1 MMKQLIF
8 MLWLLC
14 LSITTIQAQNAFFP
28 SSGTVTFERKFHVQ
42 NYLKRTYLSKPD
54 LDTWDK
60 LGVDNAVK
68 NGPVEM
74 ITHHTLKFYDEET
87 LFETVQEDYPAN
99 YRNVSWYNPAL
110 TDSKTYMNFKDQEFI
125 KLLPFGDEQLLMKDS
140 LPAVKWKYT
149 DEYRNIAGYDCRRAN
164 GIIQDS
170 IYVVAFFAGQ
180 IPIAGGP
187 ELIHGLPGLILGIS
201 VPSMNINMF
210 ATKIELTNAPVS
222 NVLTKKKKV
231 VAESKGEIIKKLK
244 DTVYDWM
251 DDKDFKKRLQN
262 VLF

>member
-1 MMKQLIF
+1 MNKQILLMIV
-8 MLWLLC
+8 LLC
-14 LSITTIQAQNAFFP
+14 LSITAIRAQHAYFP

-42 NYLKRTYLSKPD
+42 NYLKRNFLNKPD

-60 LGVDNAVK
+60 LSVENAVK
-68 NGPVEM
+68 NGPVEV
-74 ITHHTLKFYDEET
+74 ITHHTLKFYDTET
-87 LFETVQEDYPAN
+87 LFETVQEEYPAN
-99 YRNVSWYNPAL
+99 YRNVSWYNPAVA
-110 TDSKTYMNFKDQEFI
+110 DSKTYMDFKNKEFI

-140 LPAVKWKYT
+140 LPTVKWKYT

-180 IPIAGGP
+180 IPISGGP

-201 VPSMNINMF
+201 VPVLNINMF
-210 ATKIELTNAPVS
+210 ATKVEITNTPVS

-231 VAESKGEIIKKLK
+231 VAESKAEIIKKLK

-251 DDKDFKKRLQN
+251 DEKDFKKRLQS